1 MYFSAE
7 IFQAKNCIYF
17 SNVYEYELL
26 FKNHVNSQKLIEK
39 GNKKKKKKKKDKTT
53 QTQNTKFTAY
63 IVSVQVLTG
72 LRRAV
77 F

>member
-1 MYFSAE
+1 MD
-7 IFQAKNCIYF
+7 
-17 SNVYEYELL
+17 
-26 FKNHVNSQKLIEK
+26 IEQL
-39 GNKKKKKKKKDKTT
+39 KKKKDKTT